1 MEGLTRFPTLRE
13 EERRPEN
20 LFAALFRRG
29 SAGGYLSDADSAGLR
44 RALLRLVQQ
53 GADRWCGSPA
63 SSLPKEKAEILTA
76 SLLYVLGLGLEEL
89 PEEQRYQFF
98 RSITQSM
105 ADSKSGK
112 HQCGSY

>member
-1 MEGLTRFPTLRE
+1 MEGLTRFPPLRE

-53 GADRWCGSPA
+53 GQIAGA
-63 SSLPKEKAEILTA
+63 A
-76 SLLYVLGLGLEEL
+76 VLRPLCLK
-89 PEEQRYQFF
+89 RRR
-98 RSITQSM
+98 RS
-105 ADSKSGK
+105 
-112 HQCGSY
+112 

>member
-1 MEGLTRFPTLRE
+1 MEGLTRFPPLRE

-76 SLLYVLGLGLEEL
+76 SVLYVLGLGLEEL
-89 PEEQRYQFF
+89 PEEAALRCLKQLPLPELYHR
-98 RSITQSM
+98 
-105 ADSKSGK
+105 
-112 HQCGSY
+112 